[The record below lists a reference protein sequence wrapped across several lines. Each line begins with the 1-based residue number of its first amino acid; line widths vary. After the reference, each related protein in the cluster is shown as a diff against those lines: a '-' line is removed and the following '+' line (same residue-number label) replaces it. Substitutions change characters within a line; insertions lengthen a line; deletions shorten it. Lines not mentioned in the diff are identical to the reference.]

1 MVILGLSFFYHD
13 SSATLLKDGE
23 ILGAIQEERFSRKKH
38 DNRFPVFSIKHL
50 LYENNLSI
58 NEIDAIVY
66 YENPYLKFRRILY
79 SFALHPIRGAKTFP
93 KVLWGQLKEKLWI
106 KRMIRKKTGFN
117 GKIYYVKHHDSHA
130 ASAFYPSPFSES
142 AFLTIDGVG
151 EYNTLTYGIG
161 KNNNLK
167 FLGEVNFPHSL
178 GLLYS
183 AFTYFTGFKVNS
195 GEYKVMGLAPYGE
208 PKYVKLILDNLI
220 DIKDD
225 GTFKINMDYF
235 DYETGEKM
243 INEKFCR
250 LFERETRKP
259 ESKLTQDDM
268 DLARSIQDVIEI
280 AVLKIGEHVKKATN
294 QKDLCMAGGVALNCV
309 ANGKL
314 LRSGLFENIWIQPA
328 SGDAGCSLGA
338 TLFFWHKILGNK
350 RTQSKENFNP
360 YLGPEFKDEDVKEFL
375 VSNYIPYKKEENIEK
390 EAAKLLAD
398 GNVVGWFQGKMEFGP
413 RALGNRSILG
423 HPGLTDMQKKMNLKI
438 KFRESFR
445 PFAPAILEEHLS
457 HWFSD
462 AKVSPF
468 MLLVFDIKE
477 DKRIKT
483 EDKNLF
489 GIDKLNQKR
498 SLAPA
503 ITHIDYSARVQSVSP
518 NTNPKFYSLIKNFYN
533 LTKMPIVVNTS
544 FNVRGEPIVCTPE
557 DAYRCFM
564 RTDMDY
570 LALGNFLIKKSD
582 QRDRDEQSWKELYEL
597 D

>member
-1 MVILGLSFFYHD
+1 
-13 SSATLLKDGE
+13 
-23 ILGAIQEERFSRKKH
+23 
-38 DNRFPVFSIKHL
+38 
-50 LYENNLSI
+50 
-58 NEIDAIVY
+58 
-66 YENPYLKFRRILY
+66 
-79 SFALHPIRGAKTFP
+79 
-93 KVLWGQLKEKLWI
+93 
-106 KRMIRKKTGFN
+106 
-117 GKIYYVKHHDSHA
+117 
-130 ASAFYPSPFSES
+130 
-142 AFLTIDGVG
+142 
-151 EYNTLTYGIG
+151 
-161 KNNNLK
+161 
-167 FLGEVNFPHSL
+167 
-178 GLLYS
+178 
-183 AFTYFTGFKVNS
+183 
-195 GEYKVMGLAPYGE
+195 
-208 PKYVKLILDNLI
+208 
-220 DIKDD
+220 
-225 GTFKINMDYF
+225 
-235 DYETGEKM
+235 
-243 INEKFCR
+243 
-250 LFERETRKP
+250 
-259 ESKLTQDDM
+259 
-268 DLARSIQDVIEI
+268 
-280 AVLKIGEHVKKATN
+280 
-294 QKDLCMAGGVALNCV
+294 
-309 ANGKL
+309 
-314 LRSGLFENIWIQPA
+314 
-328 SGDAGCSLGA
+328 
-338 TLFFWHKILGNK
+338 
-350 RTQSKENFNP
+350 
-360 YLGPEFKDEDVKEFL
+360 
-375 VSNYIPYKKEENIEK
+375 
-390 EAAKLLAD
+390 
-398 GNVVGWFQGKMEFGP
+398 
-413 RALGNRSILG
+413 
-423 HPGLTDMQKKMNLKI
+423 MQKKMNLKI